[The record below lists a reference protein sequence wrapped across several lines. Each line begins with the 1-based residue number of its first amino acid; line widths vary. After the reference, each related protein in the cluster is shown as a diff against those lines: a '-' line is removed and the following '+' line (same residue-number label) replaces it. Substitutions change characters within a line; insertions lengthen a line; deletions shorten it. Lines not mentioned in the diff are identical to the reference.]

1 MSEDK
6 VALTIIV
13 NKPDGG
19 VEEVELDRKSIT
31 IGSGSTADLKVDGEG
46 VSVSHAVLECRDDG
60 VFITD
65 LATPTGTFVNEE
77 KITKKRLVPG
87 DSIRIGVVKLELKS
101 GEEEAPAEEA
111 ALVAEEPVEEAAPAE
126 EAPAVEAAPAE
137 EPAKEEEAAE
147 PEAAA
152 EEAPVKEEA
161 AKEAA
166 PEPVQEKKDKKKKKK
181 EKKAEV
187 ASVGVELD
195 KGKILAAKKKGRIRR
210 RFTFDI
216 APGGKKQ
223 ETIDGKPILEV
234 REIGWNNICM
244 SIEEYSKGASIK
256 VGESLGNTYFLP
268 QEMLP
273 SDPYLIAD
281 NEGDSATIYFTDKQS
296 GTLISRAGDK
306 DIKEAGKKQAGGY
319 ALELKPG
326 KAAHVHFGDM
336 SYYFRFINKEAVP
349 AMPLSQRF
357 NYGELAIWI
366 IAYALWALLIYQVSI
381 QPEPEV
387 ADILDGPDRTPEAIV
402 DVEEEEEEPEEVE
415 SLVDNN
421 QAPAKAMGDEGKIG
435 DEKSILDKADG
446 SARRALAEELAES
459 SGLLGA
465 LDDGSEG
472 RDKMFDGAIDESL
485 AENLGTLEGPSG
497 VDARGAGGLGA
508 RGSGFGGGG
517 SALGIGG
524 LGTRG
529 RGSGKGRFGIGAAGK
544 LKRKSGMAN
553 VRGRGASVQGS
564 LDRSIIAKIIRKHLN
579 QIRHCYQKEL
589 NKNPNLYGKI
599 VIKFTIGGNGRV
611 RSARVQN
618 TTMRNVSVEDCIA
631 RVIKHIMFPK
641 PKGGG
646 IVVVSYPFV
655 FKPI

>member
-13 NKPDGG
+13 KKPDGG

-31 IGSGSTADLKVDGEG
+31 IGSGSTADLKVEGEG

-65 LATPTGTFVNEE
+65 LATPTGTFVNDE
-77 KITKKRLVPG
+77 KITKKRLAAG
-87 DSIRIGVVKLELKS
+87 DNIRIGAVHMELSS
-101 GEEEAPAEEA
+101 GEEQPAEQPVEEPVPEAAAEEPAPEPVAEEAAAAEEAPAEEPA
-111 ALVAEEPVEEAAPAE
+111 AEEPVKEEEPVQ
-126 EAPAVEAAPAE
+126 EAAE
-137 EPAKEEEAAE
+137 EPAA
-147 PEAAA
+147 
-152 EEAPVKEEA
+152 
-161 AKEAA
+161 
-166 PEPVQEKKDKKKKKK
+166 EKKDGKKKKK
-181 EKKAEV
+181 EKKSEV

-195 KGKILAAKKKGRIRR
+195 KSKILAAKKKSRIRR
-210 RFTFDI
+210 RFTFDMT
-216 APGGKKQ
+216 PSGKKQ
-223 ETIDGKPILEV
+223 EVIEGKPILEV
-234 REIGWNNICM
+234 REIGWMNICM
-244 SIEEYSKGASIK
+244 SVNEFTKGSIN
-256 VGESLGNTYFLP
+256 VGENISNTYFLP

-273 SDPYLIAD
+273 SDPFTLASTDGD
-281 NEGDSATIYFTDKQS
+281 NASIYFTDKQS
-296 GTLISRAGDK
+296 GSLITRDGEK
-306 DIKEAGKKQAGGY
+306 DILQAATKQGNSY
-319 ALELKPG
+319 ALNIKPG
-326 KAAHVHFGDM
+326 QAAHVHFGDM
-336 SYYFRFINKEAVP
+336 SYYFRFINKESVP

-421 QAPAKAMGDEGKIG
+421 MAPAKAMGEEGKIG

-465 LDDGSEG
+465 LDDGTEG

-485 AENLGTLEGPSG
+485 AENLGTLEGPTG

-517 SALGIGG
+517 TALGIGG

-544 LKRKSGMAN
+544 LKRRGGMAK
-553 VRGRGASVQGS
+553 VSGRGASVQGS
-564 LDRSIIAKIIRKHLN
+564 LDRSIIAKIIKKHLN

-611 RSARVQN
+611 TRASVAN
-618 TTMRNVSVEDCIA
+618 TTMRNVSVEDCVA

-655 FKPI
+655 FKPV